1 MSRINKIT
9 SADEALSKVKDGDT
23 IMVGGFGLRG
33 CPDDLIN
40 ALVKTNKK
48 NLTIISNDLHNS
60 GEGLGLLLNN
70 KQIKSLIGNY
80 YTWNPDVA
88 EALHRGE
95 ITVKLIPQGTFGE
108 AIRAGGVGIPAFYT
122 LTSEGTELGK
132 GKETKVFNG
141 QTYVLEHALHADVAL
156 IKGYKSDELGN
167 LIYYKVS
174 RNFNPVMAM
183 AADYTIAEVEDIVEV
198 GELGPEE
205 IITPHI
211 FIDAIVKGGK

>member
-1 MSRINKIT
+1 MGRINKII
-9 SADEALSKVKDGDT
+9 SAEEALSKVKDGDT

-33 CPDDLIN
+33 CPNNLID
-40 ALVKTNKK
+40 ALVKTNRK

-60 GEGLGLLLNN
+60 GEGLGILLNN
-70 KQIKSLIGNY
+70 KQIKGLIGNY

-88 EALHRGE
+88 EALQNGE
-95 ITVKLIPQGTFGE
+95 ITVKLVPQGTFGE
-108 AIRAGGVGIPAFYT
+108 SIRAGGVGIPAYYT
-122 LTSEGTELGK
+122 LTSEGTELGE
-132 GKETKVFNG
+132 GKETKEFNG
-141 QTYVLEHALHADVAL
+141 KTYVLEHALHADVAL
-156 IKGYKSDELGN
+156 IKAYKSDELGN

-183 AADYTIAEVEDIVEV
+183 AADYTIAEVEEIVGA

-205 IITPHI
+205 IVTPHI